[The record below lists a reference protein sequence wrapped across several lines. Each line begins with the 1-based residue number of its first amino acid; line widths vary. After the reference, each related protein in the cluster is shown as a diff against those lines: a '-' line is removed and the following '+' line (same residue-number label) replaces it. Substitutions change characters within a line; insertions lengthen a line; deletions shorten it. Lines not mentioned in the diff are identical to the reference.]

1 MSTYADQTKEN
12 KSESVASAVSQMQT
26 RDEPTFEFMDSR
38 SEAVAQ
44 RKLQHIAD
52 GSSQVS
58 QLKSFQEMADNSF
71 QAKEVAQLQLRADT
85 FSGQQH
91 PTIQREENDT
101 GLPDNLKTGM
111 ENLTGHSMDDVK
123 VHRNSDKPAQL
134 NAHAYAQ
141 GTDIHLA
148 SGQEKHLPH
157 ELGHVVQQK
166 EGRVK
171 PTKQLKGKT
180 NINDDPRLEKEADV
194 FGAKALFTAN
204 VGDVN
209 LKTAAVSQE
218 NIQLNAVVNEDSG
231 PSMVETH
238 GRGNEL
244 PFADSEPLS
253 KEQKD
258 EFIKD
263 QVIKDQ
269 ENRISFKAAYAPMG
283 SLQGLANALFK
294 SPEGANTLND
304 QFLVDIIKNPFES
317 NWFKA
322 KKCLTTDFWP
332 DVMGSRPTHG
342 ASIGLMQALVDMRG
356 RVWDRFVKQVQ
367 PNIEKAVEEGRE
379 LPGFENIENP
389 DKIDDNFRL
398 ADSVG
403 SESVTSD
410 IDLSA
415 KGENTEIGVSMI
427 NTAFNAQ
434 YGTEPGAFFDINV
447 YSSDW
452 MFKPTELSAKGAK
465 NIVMAPTSEAMDTTE
480 VELNPENQKRKD
492 DRNEVWSM
500 VKIRRNMT
508 EDDWDTYTE
517 HVLLGI
523 EDNQAEKDETLIKF
537 SEVDAEYTT
546 FYNTV
551 ERETNKL
558 KEAVDF
564 EEKQQNSAFKDKNR
578 KDRMGEEALEMQASN
593 IEYEK
598 IILEVKRLRLEI
610 KELQKEPKAP
620 RATIE
625 ELLLKVHD
633 GVARGLTYANEV
645 YATEG
650 AVLNTVLGD
659 QGAVKKLKE
668 KQAEDSSIESY
679 TYQLS
684 KEQYLQA
691 VNENVGDTLHSLKH
705 NEEDPQYAVY
715 RAGKYIARLCS
726 ATTKLINPTEPS
738 SIAGYDTLSEIGEKS
753 VEEKALEAGSDPLAV
768 RNNNSFFSQY
778 EIGDLSVV
786 KSLTISLGSRAAAL
800 YKTTKP

>member
-1 MSTYADQTKEN
+1 
-12 KSESVASAVSQMQT
+12 
-26 RDEPTFEFMDSR
+26 
-38 SEAVAQ
+38 
-44 RKLQHIAD
+44 
-52 GSSQVS
+52 
-58 QLKSFQEMADNSF
+58 
-71 QAKEVAQLQLRADT
+71 
-85 FSGQQH
+85 
-91 PTIQREENDT
+91 
-101 GLPDNLKTGM
+101 
-111 ENLTGHSMDDVK
+111 
-123 VHRNSDKPAQL
+123 
-134 NAHAYAQ
+134 
-141 GTDIHLA
+141 
-148 SGQEKHLPH
+148 
-157 ELGHVVQQK
+157 
-166 EGRVK
+166 
-171 PTKQLKGKT
+171 
-180 NINDDPRLEKEADV
+180 
-194 FGAKALFTAN
+194 
-204 VGDVN
+204 
-209 LKTAAVSQE
+209 
-218 NIQLNAVVNEDSG
+218 
-231 PSMVETH
+231 
-238 GRGNEL
+238 
-244 PFADSEPLS
+244 
-253 KEQKD
+253 
-258 EFIKD
+258 
-263 QVIKDQ
+263 
-269 ENRISFKAAYAPMG
+269 
-283 SLQGLANALFK
+283 
-294 SPEGANTLND
+294 
-304 QFLVDIIKNPFES
+304 
-317 NWFKA
+317 
-322 KKCLTTDFWP
+322 
-332 DVMGSRPTHG
+332 
-342 ASIGLMQALVDMRG
+342 
-356 RVWDRFVKQVQ
+356 
-367 PNIEKAVEEGRE
+367 
-379 LPGFENIENP
+379 
-389 DKIDDNFRL
+389 
-398 ADSVG
+398 
-403 SESVTSD
+403 
-410 IDLSA
+410 
-415 KGENTEIGVSMI
+415 
-427 NTAFNAQ
+427 
-434 YGTEPGAFFDINV
+434 
-447 YSSDW
+447 
-452 MFKPTELSAKGAK
+452 MFKPKELSAKGAK

-786 KSLTISLGSRAAAL
+786 KSLTISLGSRASAL
-800 YKTTKP
+800 YKTTKT

>member
-1 MSTYADQTKEN
+1 
-12 KSESVASAVSQMQT
+12 MQT
-26 RDEPTFEFMDSR
+26 SGEPTFEFLDTRPESI
-38 SEAVAQ
+38 AQ
-44 RKLQHIAD
+44 RKLQNIAD
-52 GSSQVS
+52 NSPQVS
-58 QLKSFQEMADNSF
+58 QLQSFQEMANNSS
-71 QAKEVAQLQLRADT
+71 QTRQVAQLQAMADT
-85 FSGQQH
+85 YSAQQS
-91 PTIQREENDT
+91 PTIQRQENNT
-101 GLPDNLKTGM
+101 GLPDTLKSGV
-111 ENLTGHSMDDVK
+111 ENLSGLSMDDVK

-141 GTDIHLA
+141 GSDIHLGA
-148 SGQEKHLPH
+148 GQEKHLPH
-157 ELGHVVQQK
+157 EAWHVVQQK
-166 EGRVK
+166 QGRVK
-171 PTKQLKGKT
+171 STMQMKGKV
-180 NINDDPRLEKEADV
+180 NVNDDVVLEKEADTM
-194 FGAKALFTAN
+194 GAKAMYTTN
-204 VGDVN
+204 VGEVN
-209 LKTAAVSQE
+209 LKVATLSQE
-218 NIQLNAVVNEDSG
+218 NIQLNAVENQDSG
-231 PSMVETH
+231 PSFVKTH
-238 GRGNEL
+238 DIGGEL
-244 PFADSEPLS
+244 LFADSEPLS
-253 KEQKD
+253 DEQKD
-258 EFIKD
+258 EL
-263 QVIKDQ
+263 IKDQ
-269 ENRISFKAAYAPMG
+269 EKRLSFKAAYDPLG
-283 SLQGLANALFK
+283 SLEGLANALFK
-294 SPEGANTLND
+294 SPEGADTLND

-332 DVMGSRPTHG
+332 DVMGARPTHG

-367 PNIEKAVEEGRE
+367 PNIKQAIEEGRQ
-379 LPGFENIENP
+379 LPGFENLKNP
-389 DKIDDNFRL
+389 DKLDDNFRL

-410 IDLSA
+410 LDLSA

-427 NTAFNAQ
+427 NTTFNAQ

-452 MFKPTELSAKGAK
+452 MFRPTELSDEGAK

-480 VELNPENQKRKD
+480 SELTPENQKQKD
-492 DRNEVWSM
+492 GRNEVWSM

-508 EDDWDTYTE
+508 QDDWDTYKE

-523 EDNQAEKDETLIKF
+523 EDNQAEKAETLIKF

-551 ERETNKL
+551 ERETSKL
-558 KEAVDF
+558 KEAVNF
-564 EEKQQNSAFKDKNR
+564 EERQQKSAFKDKDG
-578 KDRMGEEALEMQASN
+578 KDHMGEEALEMQASN

-610 KELQKEPKAP
+610 KELQKEPKAS
-620 RATIE
+620 RVTIE

-659 QGAVKKLKE
+659 QGAAKKLKE
-668 KQAEDSSIESY
+668 KKAENSSIESY

-691 VNENVGDTLHSLKH
+691 VNENVGDTLHSLNH

-726 ATTKLINPTEPS
+726 ATTKLIDPTEPS
-738 SIAGYDTLSEIGEKS
+738 SIAGYDTLLEIGQKS

-768 RNNNSFFSQY
+768 RNDNSFFSQY
-778 EIGDLSVV
+778 EGGDLSVV

-800 YKTTKP
+800 YKTTKT

>member
-1 MSTYADQTKEN
+1 MNTLSD
-12 KSESVASAVSQMQT
+12 KSQEKKSQSVSNDVSQMQSGT
-26 RDEPTFEFMDSR
+26 SSTFQFVNNRPEAAEQHELQDS
-38 SEAVAQ
+38 ANN
-44 RKLQHIAD
+44 
-52 GSSQVS
+52 SSQVAQLNDIQDMANRS
-58 QLKSFQEMADNSF
+58 PQVMQMAALQSMADTNVTQQPNPKTQNDTAFQDVMTPKQDLITPATQLKSKMN
-71 QAKEVAQLQLRADT
+71 V
-85 FSGQQH
+85 
-91 PTIQREENDT
+91 N
-101 GLPDNLKTGM
+101 
-111 ENLTGHSMDDVK
+111 DDV
-123 VHRNSDKPAQL
+123 
-134 NAHAYAQ
+134 
-141 GTDIHLA
+141 
-148 SGQEKHLPH
+148 
-157 ELGHVVQQK
+157 
-166 EGRVK
+166 
-171 PTKQLKGKT
+171 
-180 NINDDPRLEKEADV
+180 RLEKEADQL
-194 FGAKALFTAN
+194 GTEALFTTN

-209 LKTAAVSQE
+209 LKTALVSQE

-231 PSMVETH
+231 PSVIETH
-238 GRGNEL
+238 GLGSEL

-253 KEQKD
+253 EAQKD
-258 EFIKD
+258 EF
-263 QVIKDQ
+263 IKDQ
-269 ENRISFKAAYAPMG
+269 ENRISFKAAYDPMG
-283 SLQGLANALFK
+283 SLQGLANALSI
-294 SPEGANTLND
+294 SPEGAGTLND

-332 DVMGSRPTHG
+332 DLVGTQPTHG
-342 ASIGLMQALVDMRG
+342 ASLGLMQALVDMRG

-367 PNIEKAVEEGRE
+367 PNIEKAIEEGRE
-379 LPGFENIENP
+379 LPGFKNLESP
-389 DKIDDNFRL
+389 DKLDDNFRL

-452 MFKPTELSAKGAK
+452 MFRPTELSDEGAK
-465 NIVMAPTSEAMDTTE
+465 NIVMAPTSEAMDTTDS
-480 VELNPENQKRKD
+480 ELTPENQKRKD
-492 DRNEVWSM
+492 GRNEVWSM

-508 EDDWDTYTE
+508 QDDWDTYKE

-523 EDNQAEKDETLIKF
+523 QNNEAEKKETLIKF

-558 KEAVDF
+558 KEAVNF
-564 EEKQQNSAFKDKNR
+564 EERQQNSAFKDKEG
-578 KDRMGEEALEMQASN
+578 KDHMGEEALEMQASN

-610 KELQKEPKAP
+610 KELQKEPKAS

-659 QGAVKKLKE
+659 QGAAKKLRE
-668 KQAEDSSIESY
+668 KQAEDPSIESY

-691 VNENVGDTLHSLKH
+691 VNENVGDTLHSLNH
-705 NEEDPQYAVY
+705 NAEDPQYAVY

-726 ATTKLINPTEPS
+726 AAVKLIDPTDAS
-738 SIAGYDTLSEIGEKS
+738 SIAGYDTLLQIGKKS

-768 RNNNSFFSQY
+768 RKDSSFFSQY
-778 EIGDLSVV
+778 EVGDLSVV

-800 YKTTKP
+800 YKTTKT

>member
-1 MSTYADQTKEN
+1 MNTYADQTEEN

-52 GSSQVS
+52 GSLQVS

-148 SGQEKHLPH
+148 PGQEKHLPH

-171 PTKQLKGKT
+171 PTKQLKGQT
-180 NINDDPRLEKEADV
+180 NINDDAGLEKEADV
-194 FGAKALFTAN
+194 FGAKALFTTN

-209 LKTAAVSQE
+209 LKKAAVSKE
-218 NIQLNAVVNEDSG
+218 NIQLNAAVNEDSG

-238 GRGNEL
+238 GMGNEL

-253 KEQKD
+253 EEQKD

-263 QVIKDQ
+263 Q
-269 ENRISFKAAYAPMG
+269 NRKSFKAAYDPMG

-294 SPEGANTLND
+294 SPEGADTLND

-332 DVMGSRPTHG
+332 DVMGALPTHG

-367 PNIEKAVEEGRE
+367 PNIEKAVEEGRQ

-452 MFKPTELSAKGAK
+452 MFKPKELSAKGAK
-465 NIVMAPTSEAMDTTE
+465 NIVMAPTSEAMDTTKS
-480 VELNPENQKRKD
+480 ELNPENQKRKD

-508 EDDWDTYTE
+508 QDDWDTYKE
-517 HVLLGI
+517 DLLLGI
-523 EDNQAEKDETLIKF
+523 EDNQTEKDETLIKF

-551 ERETNKL
+551 ERETNEL
-558 KEAVDF
+558 KKAVNF
-564 EEKQQNSAFKDKNR
+564 EEKQQNSAFKDKNG

-786 KSLTISLGSRAAAL
+786 KSLTISLGSRASAL
-800 YKTTKP
+800 YKTTKT

>member
-1 MSTYADQTKEN
+1 MSTYADQTEEN
-12 KSESVASAVSQMQT
+12 KSESVASAVSQRQT
-26 RDEPTFEFMDSR
+26 RDEPTFEFLDTTP
-38 SEAVAQ
+38 EIVAQ

-58 QLKSFQEMADNSF
+58 QLKSFQELADKSVH
-71 QAKEVAQLQLRADT
+71 AKQMAQLQSRADT

-91 PTIQREENDT
+91 PTIQRQENNT

-123 VHRNSDKPAQL
+123 VHRNSNKPAQL

-148 SGQEKHLPH
+148 PSQDKHLPH
-157 ELGHVVQQK
+157 ELVPVVQQK

-180 NINDDPRLEKEADV
+180 NINDDAGLEKEADV
-194 FGAKALFTAN
+194 LGAKALFTTN
-204 VGDVN
+204 VGHVN
-209 LKTAAVSQE
+209 LKTAIVSQE

-231 PSMVETH
+231 PSMVESH
-238 GRGNEL
+238 GMGSEL
-244 PFADSEPLS
+244 PFADSEPLTE
-253 KEQKD
+253 EQKA
-258 EFIKD
+258 EF
-263 QVIKDQ
+263 VKDQ
-269 ENRISFKAAYAPMG
+269 ENRTSFKAAYDPMG
-283 SLQGLANALFK
+283 SLHGLANALFR
-294 SPEGANTLND
+294 SPEGVDTLHD

-332 DVMGSRPTHG
+332 DVTGARPTHS

-356 RVWDRFVKQVQ
+356 RVWDGFVKQVQ
-367 PNIEKAVEEGRE
+367 PNIEKAVEKGRQ
-379 LPGFENIENP
+379 LPGFENLENP

-452 MFKPTELSAKGAK
+452 MFRPTELSAEGAK
-465 NIVMAPTSEAMDTTE
+465 NIIMAPTSEAMDTTKS
-480 VELNPENQKRKD
+480 ELNAENQKRKD

-508 EDDWDTYTE
+508 QDDWDTYKE

-558 KEAVDF
+558 KEAVNF
-564 EEKQQNSAFKDKNR
+564 EEKQQNSAFKDHNG
-578 KDRMGEEALEMQASN
+578 KDHMGEEALEMQASN

-610 KELQKEPKAP
+610 KELQKEPKAA

-659 QGAVKKLKE
+659 QGAAKKLKE
-668 KQAEDSSIESY
+668 KQAENPSIESY

-691 VNENVGDTLHSLKH
+691 VNENVGDTLHSLNH
-705 NEEDPQYAVY
+705 NQEDPQYAVY

-726 ATTKLINPTEPS
+726 ATTKLVNPTEPS
-738 SIAGYDTLSEIGEKS
+738 SIAGYDTLLEIGKKS

-768 RNNNSFFSQY
+768 RNDHSFFSQY
-778 EIGDLSVV
+778 ETGDLSVV
-786 KSLTISLGSRAAAL
+786 KSLTISLGSRATAL
-800 YKTTKP
+800 YKTTKT